1 VLPPYLTGKCRS
13 GDSDFDHV
21 VFVTTVRSLALNY
34 AISCGGWLYEVNPTL
49 PVVPDPGTTLLPG
62 AAFMC
67 ESAFILRR
75 FRPSRKDVAERLP
88 LLTALGAR

>member
-1 VLPPYLTGKCRS
+1 MLPPYLTGKCRS

-49 PVVPDPGTTLLPG
+49 PVVPSFCAGSG
-62 AAFMC
+62 
-67 ESAFILRR
+67 
-75 FRPSRKDVAERLP
+75 RPERTWP
-88 LLTALGAR
+88 NDCPC